1 MISVVIPLY
10 NKEKQIA
17 GTLQTVLDQTCQDF
31 EIVIVNDG
39 STDGSVGEIK
49 KITDSRIRLI
59 NQKNGGVSAARN
71 RGIEEAKGKYIAF
84 LDADDMWNR
93 DYLKTINYLI
103 KKYPNCKARGTNYF
117 LCCAGNQENTILRK
131 IPFNADDGV
140 LENYFEVAACSHP
153 PIWTSCTCVD
163 KDLLLDIGGFPVGIK
178 SGEDLL
184 TWARIAVKTNFAYSL
199 YPMGF
204 YNMGDGYVLTNTPPR
219 RQDIGDPVG
228 KGLLQLCKQYNNVA
242 GLKTYLSRWHKMRA
256 SVALRY
262 FDRIETLKEAVLSLK
277 YDFRKCETYPFLIL
291 PLLPQKVIRK
301 ILGMDKLRP
310 HNRRK

>member
-1 MISVVIPLY
+1 M
-10 NKEKQIA
+10 
-17 GTLQTVLDQTCQDF
+17 
-31 EIVIVNDG
+31 
-39 STDGSVGEIK
+39 
-49 KITDSRIRLI
+49 
-59 NQKNGGVSAARN
+59 
-71 RGIEEAKGKYIAF
+71 
-84 LDADDMWNR
+84 
-93 DYLKTINYLI
+93 
-103 KKYPNCKARGTNYF
+103 
-117 LCCAGNQENTILRK
+117 
-131 IPFNADDGV
+131 
-140 LENYFEVAACSHP
+140 ENYFEVAACSHP

-163 KDLLLDIGGFPVGIK
+163 KDFLLDIGGFPVGIK

-199 YPMGF
+199 HPMGF